1 MKDKDGD
8 INDQLAQLEANKSV
22 IKDLSKDLLT
32 EIKEQITNIK
42 KQRKFC

>member
-8 INDQLAQLEANKSV
+8 INDQLAQLEANKPV
-22 IKDLSKDLLT
+22 IKDLLT

>member
-8 INDQLAQLEANKSV
+8 INVQLAQLEASKPV
-22 IKDLSKDLLT
+22 IKNLFKNLLT

-42 KQRKFC
+42 

>member
-8 INDQLAQLEANKSV
+8 INDQLAQLEANKPV